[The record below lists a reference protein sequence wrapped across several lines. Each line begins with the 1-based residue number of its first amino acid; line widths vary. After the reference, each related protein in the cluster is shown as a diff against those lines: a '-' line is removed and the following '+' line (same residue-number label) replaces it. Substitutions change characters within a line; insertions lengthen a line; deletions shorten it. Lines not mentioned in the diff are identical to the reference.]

1 MPTPQEVEQFL
12 EKCRKLVDTSFY
24 FSRSR
29 DDNKETRIEL
39 GYTNENIKNT
49 IKALTIENYCEGP
62 LQDHTYRA
70 EVWIFGT
77 IIQQREIY
85 IKVQI
90 SKYNDPGD
98 LIETLYCIS
107 FHFAKRSLNY
117 PFNKNK
123 GLE

>member
-1 MPTPQEVEQFL
+1 MPTPQEVEQYL
-12 EKCRKLVDTSFY
+12 DKCRVLVDTSFV
-24 FSRSR
+24 FLRSR
-29 DDNKETRIEL
+29 NENKETRIEL
-39 GYTNENIKNT
+39 GYTYENIKNT
-49 IKALTIENYCEGP
+49 IKELSVENYSEGP

-85 IKVQI
+85 IKLQI

-98 LIETLYCIS
+98 LTETLYCIS

-117 PFNKNK
+117 PLNKNTGK
-123 GLE
+123 E